1 MKSIADTSVSEC
13 DEITIAMDTIAT
25 RKTNAIATKKTETM
39 ATNVAS
45 TASINCNSKK
55 VRYCYILPTV

>member
-1 MKSIADTSVSEC
+1 MSEC
-13 DEITIAMDTIAT
+13 DEITIAMDTIET
-25 RKTNAIATKKTETM
+25 RKSNAIATKKTETM

-55 VRYCYILPTV
+55 VRYCYILHTV